1 MRTALVGL
9 LGLWAGLLLAAGAA
23 ATLNF
28 KAVDRALGPQG
39 SPELRNRLAPLT
51 EDERRSALRHAAAES
66 NRSLF
71 ALSGWA
77 QAALALVAVGL
88 AWPLGGPARGLTLAL
103 AVALGV
109 QQLAFAGPMIAFGR
123 QLDFLPRPWPAELA
137 RRFGLLHAG
146 YSLLELAKLGM
157 LVGAALLSRR

>member
-28 KAVDRALGPQG
+28 RAVDRALGPQG
-39 SPELRNRLAPLT
+39 SLQLRSRLAPLS
-51 EDERRSALRHAAAES
+51 EDERRSALRHTASES

-71 ALSGWA
+71 ALSGRA
-77 QAALALVAVGL
+77 QAVLALLALAL
-88 AWPLGGPARGLTLAL
+88 AWPLGGPVRGLALAL
-103 AVALGV
+103 AVLLAA
-109 QQLAFAGPMIAFGR
+109 QQLAFARPMAELGP

-146 YSLLELAKLGM
+146 YSLIELAKLGL
-157 LVGAALLSRR
+157 LVGTALLARR